1 MLHSSKADIADAAG
15 AARRALEAMAR
26 PSIDFDS
33 SRYFRADG
41 DLGFYN
47 VGTDAMRAL
56 HRVRQCSYDLV
67 LVDLL
72 MPKAN
77 GMSLISRIKEISPN
91 TTVVVVS
98 GIVDQRIA
106 VLATDEGSEMCLCK
120 PVDGTDL
127 DRILQFVEGRKKP
140 VSHED

>member
-1 MLHSSKADIADAAG
+1 MLKVLAIDDEPEIVSFVTSWVS
-15 AARRALEAMAR
+15 RRKHH
-26 PSIDFDS
+26 
-33 SRYFRADG
+33 ADG
-41 DLGFYN
+41 E
-47 VGTDAMRAL
+47 TDAMRTL
-56 HRVRQCSYDLV
+56 HRVRQSSYDLV

>member
-1 MLHSSKADIADAAG
+1 MLKVLAIDDEPEIVSFVTSWVS
-15 AARRALEAMAR
+15 RRKHH
-26 PSIDFDS
+26 
-33 SRYFRADG
+33 ADG
-41 DLGFYN
+41 E
-47 VGTDAMRAL
+47 TDAMRAL

-120 PVDGTDL
+120 PVDGADL

-140 VSHED
+140 VSHKD

>member
-1 MLHSSKADIADAAG
+1 MLKVLAIDDEPEIVSFVTSWVS
-15 AARRALEAMAR
+15 RRKHH
-26 PSIDFDS
+26 
-33 SRYFRADG
+33 ADG
-41 DLGFYN
+41 E
-47 VGTDAMRAL
+47 TDAMRTL
-56 HRVRQCSYDLV
+56 HRVRQSSYDLV

-140 VSHED
+140 VSHKD

>member
-1 MLHSSKADIADAAG
+1 MLKVLAIDDEPEIVSFVTSWVS
-15 AARRALEAMAR
+15 RRKHH
-26 PSIDFDS
+26 
-33 SRYFRADG
+33 ADG
-41 DLGFYN
+41 E
-47 VGTDAMRAL
+47 TDAMRTL
-56 HRVRQCSYDLV
+56 HRVRQSSYDLV

-120 PVDGTDL
+120 PVDGADL
-127 DRILQFVEGRKKP
+127 DRILQFIEGRKNP